1 MDQGT
6 TVIGVTIVEL
16 RQYTLVP
23 GGRDTLVSLFDEHL
37 VESQETEGARIV
49 GQFRDLDRDDR
60 FVWLREFPSMTDR
73 QAALTAF
80 YSGPVWKEHRDAANA
95 TMIDSDNVLLMR
107 AIQPFTGYAPR
118 DAAAPSD
125 SVIVAGLQALEGDAV
140 TDYADRFAREVRPRL
155 GAAVL
160 GTCQT
165 IHEANT
171 FPALPVRE
179 GEDLFVWF
187 ARLDSAADVDAFAAR
202 VDAVDTGVPVTLL
215 RLAPTRRSA
224 LR

>member
-1 MDQGT
+1 
-6 TVIGVTIVEL
+6 VTIVEL

-37 VESQETEGARIV
+37 VESQEADGATVV
-49 GQFRDLDRDDR
+49 GQFRDLDRSDR

-80 YSGPVWKEHRDAANA
+80 YGGPVWKEHRDAANA

-107 AIQPFTGYAPR
+107 AIQPFTGYGTR
-118 DAAAPSD
+118 GVAAD
-125 SVIVAGLQALEGDAV
+125 SVIVAGLQSLEGDAV

-165 IHEANT
+165 IHEENT

-179 GEDLFVWF
+179 GEDLFAWF
-187 ARLDSAADVDAFAAR
+187 ARLDSAADLDAFAAR
-202 VDAVDTGVPVTLL
+202 VDALDTGAPVTLL
-215 RLAPTRRSA
+215 RLAPTLRSA

>member
-1 MDQGT
+1 M
-6 TVIGVTIVEL
+6 TVVEL

-23 GGRDTLVSLFDEHL
+23 GGRDTLVSLFDAHL
-37 VESQETEGARIV
+37 VESQEADGATIV

-73 QAALTAF
+73 LAALTAF
-80 YSGPVWKEHRDAANA
+80 YSGPVWKQHRDAANA
-95 TMIDSDNVLLMR
+95 TMIDSDDVLLMR
-107 AIQPFTGYAPR
+107 AIQPFTGYGTRGAPT
-118 DAAAPSD
+118 D
-125 SVIVAGLQALEGDAV
+125 SLIVAGLRPLAGDAL
-140 TDYADRFAREVRPRL
+140 TGYAEHFAREVRPSL

-165 IHEANT
+165 IHEPNT

-187 ARLDSAADVDAFAAR
+187 ARLSSAADFDAFAAR
-202 VDAVDTGVPVTLL
+202 VRALDSGAPVTLL
-215 RLAPTRRSA
+215 RLAPTPRSA

>member
-1 MDQGT
+1 MDQGA

-16 RQYTLVP
+16 RQYSLVP
-23 GGRDTLVSLFDEHL
+23 GGRDTLVSLFDRHF
-37 VESQETEGARIV
+37 VESQEADGARIV
-49 GQFRDLDRDDR
+49 GQFRDLDRADR
-60 FVWLREFPSMTDR
+60 FVWVREFPSMAAR
-73 QAALTAF
+73 LAALTAF

-95 TMIDSDNVLLMR
+95 TMIDSDDVLLMR
-107 AIQPFTGYAPR
+107 AIQPFTGYAAR
-118 DAAAPSD
+118 EVAAD
-125 SVIVAGLQALEGDAV
+125 SVIVAGLQALAGDAV
-140 TDYADRFAREVRPRL
+140 TDYADHFAREVRPRL

-165 IHEANT
+165 IHEPNT

-187 ARLDSAADVDAFAAR
+187 ARLDSAADLDAFAAR
-202 VDAVDTGVPVTLL
+202 VEGVDSGGPVTLL
-215 RLAPTRRSA
+215 RLAPTPRSA